1 MHIQVS
7 DIRTCGD
14 RCRVGIARIYPD
26 TVPKVGVF
34 LIDLDNCFGADRINW
49 IARSISLIGALVIRI
64 PVYSV
69 VRSGWIV
76 AARPCFFVARPK
88 NGVTVESCLDGRYLP
103 CPEYVLAVWEVFIF
117 HICSGLPV

>member
-34 LIDLDNCFGADRINW
+34 LIDLDNCSGADRINW
-49 IARSISLIGALVIRI
+49 IARSIYLIGALVIRI
-64 PVYSV
+64 PIYSIV
-69 VRSGWIV
+69 WNGWIV
-76 AARPCFFVARPK
+76 ATIPCFFVLGCVSKVINKMPFFVVIEI
-88 NGVTVESCLDGRYLP
+88 GVPRIS
-103 CPEYVLAVWEVFIF
+103 
-117 HICSGLPV
+117 